1 MITQTPPADFPID
14 ENLVKSL
21 INKQFPEF
29 AHLPVRFLAAGWDN
43 ENYRL
48 GDQYIIRLPRRA
60 VAAPMVKHEIDC
72 LPLLPAGLPIAV
84 PAPVRAGLPD
94 DGYPWHW
101 SIIPWFEGK
110 NAAQSLPDA
119 SEAARLVD
127 FLKKLHAVEQPDFV
141 PENPLRSQP
150 LRMSDERIRIR
161 MERLKSKTPLLT
173 PHIEQLWQD
182 AIDTPFAEK
191 MVLVHG
197 DLHSGNMV
205 VDNGKISA
213 VIDWG
218 DITAGDPAVDMAIF
232 WMLFPD
238 PEVRRRAFER
248 YGADANLVRRATGW
262 AVYYGVVLLDT
273 GWDSNPEHACVGR
286 DLLERLSPV
295 PPEKGSR

>member
-1 MITQTPPADFPID
+1 MTQTPPADFHID

-29 AHLPVRFLAAGWDN
+29 DHLPVRFLAAGWDN

-48 GDQYIIRLPRRA
+48 GDQYIIRLPRRT
-60 VAAPMVKHEIDC
+60 VAAPMVKYEIDC
-72 LPLLPAGLPIAV
+72 LPLLPPGLPIDI
-84 PAPVRAGLPD
+84 PAPVRAGQPD
-94 DGYPWHW
+94 DEYPWHW
-101 SIIPWFEGK
+101 SIIPWFDGT
-110 NAAQSLPDA
+110 NAAQALPDP
-119 SEAARLVD
+119 SEAPRLVD
-127 FLKKLHAVEQPDFV
+127 FLKKLHVVERPDFV
-141 PENPLRSQP
+141 PHNPHRSEPLSLR
-150 LRMSDERIRIR
+150 DEAIRAR

-173 PHIEQLWQD
+173 SRVEQLWQE
-182 AIDTPFAEK
+182 AIGTPFPEK

-205 VDNGKISA
+205 VHNGKISA

-238 PEVRRRAFER
+238 PEVRRRAFEL
-248 YGADANLVRRATGW
+248 YGADEDLVRRATGW

-273 GWDSNPEHACVGR
+273 GWDSNPEHAGMGR
-286 DLLERLSPV
+286 ALLERL
-295 PPEKGSR
+295 G